1 MRGLV
6 DVPMPYPI
14 AGFLPALLQEDDL
27 LVRWTEGL
35 DAVLA
40 PVVSTLDCL
49 DAYLD
54 PLLAPADFLLW
65 LGDWV
70 GAHLDENWP
79 LERQRAAVLGAVEAH
94 RLRGT
99 VAGLRATLELATGGA
114 VEVLDSGGVSWS
126 TRPESVTGPEE
137 TTDPLPAAW
146 LHVRVWAA
154 EPGAVSTHALDELIR
169 AAVPVHVATTLE
181 VLGLDRLS

>member
-1 MRGLV
+1 MRGLT
-6 DVPMPYPI
+6 DVRMPYPI

-35 DAVLA
+35 DEVLA

-54 PLLAPADFLLW
+54 PWLTPPDFLLW
-65 LGDWV
+65 LGEWV

-79 LERQRAAVLGAVEAH
+79 LERQRAMVAAAVATH

-99 VAGLRATLELATGGA
+99 VTGLRTLLELATGGE
-114 VEVLDSGGVSWS
+114 VEVVDSAGVSWS
-126 TRPESVTGPEE
+126 TSPQPS
-137 TTDPLPAAW
+137 TTAVPPAG
-146 LHVRVWAA
+146 LHVRVRTP
-154 EPGAVSTHALDELIR
+154 EPDRVSRHALAELIR
-169 AAVPVHVATTLE
+169 AAAPAHVATTLE
-181 VLGLDRLS
+181 VLGP

>member
-27 LVRWTEGL
+27 LVRWTRGL
-35 DAVLA
+35 DEVLA

-54 PLLAPADFLLW
+54 PWLTPPDVLLW
-65 LGDWV
+65 LGEWV

-79 LERQRAAVLGAVEAH
+79 VRRQRAMVAAAVTVH
-94 RLRGT
+94 RIRGT
-99 VAGLRATLELATGGA
+99 TAGLRAVLELATEGE
-114 VEVLDSGGVSWS
+114 VEIVDPAGVSWS
-126 TRPESVTGPEE
+126 TRPGS
-137 TTDPLPAAW
+137 DPDPAPPARV
-146 LHVRVWAA
+146 HVRIRADDPERVTR
-154 EPGAVSTHALDELIR
+154 SALTDLIR
-169 AAVPVHVATTLE
+169 AAVPAHVTTTLE
-181 VLGLDRLS
+181 VLGRDRLS

>member
-1 MRGLV
+1 MRGLA
-6 DVPMPYPI
+6 DVRMPYPI

-35 DAVLA
+35 DEVLA

-54 PLLAPADFLLW
+54 PWLTPPDFLLW
-65 LGDWV
+65 LGEWV

-79 LERQRAAVLGAVEAH
+79 LDRQRAMVAAAVATH

-99 VAGLRATLELATGGA
+99 VAGLRMLLELATGGE
-114 VEVLDSGGVSWS
+114 VELVDSAGVSWS
-126 TRPESVTGPEE
+126 TRPQPPTGAVP
-137 TTDPLPAAW
+137 PAG
-146 LHVRVWAA
+146 LHVRVRTA
-154 EPGAVSTHALDELIR
+154 EPDRVPRHALAELIR
-169 AAVPVHVATTLE
+169 AAVPAHVATTLE
-181 VLGLDRLS
+181 VFGP